1 MQGSFLFADIPWFT
15 CMMYAL
21 YMTVQ
26 EFTKK
31 HDAEE
36 NQSYFDYS
44 LWCTNVINAVWST
57 AHFVIGDTTV
67 DLKQFIPLL
76 QDAVTAAA
84 NDGVTLA
91 VSTCNLFWCLKLLD
105 ALVIKHHLAHVLST
119 YIGHQ
124 KPLTLL
130 LVIVSIT
137 AAQDISCAMAYDYTS
152 ILSDMASYCS
162 KLTGCTHHGSNR
174 KENTHTLET
183 LHITYATSS
192 TCD

>member
-15 CMMYAL
+15 CMMYGL
-21 YMTVQ
+21 HMTVQ

-57 AHFVIGDTTV
+57 AHFVNGDTTV

-91 VSTCNLFWCLKLLD
+91 VGTIIVVIFSGVWIYLMLLS
-105 ALVIKHHLAHVLST
+105 LS
-119 YIGHQ
+119 I
-124 KPLTLL
+124 TLL
-130 LVIVSIT
+130 
-137 AAQDISCAMAYDYTS
+137 M
-152 ILSDMASYCS
+152 
-162 KLTGCTHHGSNR
+162 
-174 KENTHTLET
+174 
-183 LHITYATSS
+183 SS
-192 TCD
+192 ALI